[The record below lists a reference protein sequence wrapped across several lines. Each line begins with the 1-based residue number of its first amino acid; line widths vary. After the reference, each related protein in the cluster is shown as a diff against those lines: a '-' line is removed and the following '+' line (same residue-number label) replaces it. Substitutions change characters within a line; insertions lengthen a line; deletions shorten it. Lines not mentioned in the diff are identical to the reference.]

1 MKIKVK
7 IAKTQDGHLMTTK
20 KYRQKMIKHYTC
32 LAARAIACFSF
43 LILTIIGISSLV
55 RALTLDN
62 IRNENGIPASWDVA
76 SLGNPETITV
86 PITYWD
92 QRQDGCEDQNRQFEW
107 TICQYWTAGALQG
120 VVKDRLGKD
129 GLPVPS
135 YTNST
140 TAWAAN
146 HDIFTA
152 NVTGHDPV
160 ENSDNFYRWFHDTDK
175 SQHYDREITFQRLGN
190 SNSYTYGGQNIFPLD
205 DVDFSESDSAS
216 QSENN
221 DDKKKHNFH
230 FTAHLSIPV
239 KIAADGTELFEFS
252 GDDDVWVFLNGH
264 LVLDIGGLHEA
275 LNGNFHINDDGTV
288 TSYVQNVND
297 VSDRAKLGKPGA
309 WAYNYINSLNEHNRS
324 TYADQTKTFD
334 IELKAGDVV
343 NLDFF
348 YAERST
354 TASNTKITIS
364 NMNWPI
370 SADSQVD
377 AQIVGKVAESENNL
391 VQFNTSIKNRDPEN
405 SLELE
410 RLAAFITETTT
421 DQNPNDPNDVKTHTT
436 SGFLP
441 LDVNTLSYTKTPNDQ
456 DSWQSVAI
464 APPSD
469 STSGFTL
476 AHPITMA
483 PSGQA
488 GDTLYFRFFAETSDL
503 AGEMTNLTS
512 YYTSL
517 KGASGVTYDYST
529 VEYKTS
535 IKYHNL
541 KVNYLYEDGTVAAE
555 PFSHYYKPGES
566 YEVPSPEIADFTP
579 DLSLV
584 KGTVGEED
592 IEYTVYYKKIEQPD
606 PTPATHKVIIKY
618 VYEDGTP
625 AAEAY
630 SEELPEGESYNIKSP
645 EITDYIPDQ
654 PEVSGVITD
663 QDAEHTVTYTRIP
676 TPEPTKH
683 TVTVR
688 YVYEDG
694 TPAAD
699 TYSVELSEEEEFSI
713 ESPKVYDHEP
723 DQAHISGTVTSQD
736 LEFIV
741 TYRRTDS
748 PTPTPDPNPEPEQP
762 TPTPTPEDPAEGST
776 DSTASTNR
784 LYPPSNLVNDNLLY
798 LAPLGAVAYVPNTG
812 IISSVVSSI
821 AEPQFAEIILSQ
833 GFILGMLAI
842 FASSFAVFFS
852 LRRFL
857 ILAPA
862 MAEAKNSMSNKKRIN
877 LKKAKQSATAK
888 KKQTDMHT
896 SQKTA
901 STRKRN
907 TKKK

>member
-7 IAKTQDGHLMTTK
+7 IAKIQDGHFMTTK

-32 LAARAIACFSF
+32 LTARAIACFSF

-62 IRNENGIPASWDVA
+62 IRNENGIPASWEVA

-92 QRQDGCEDQNRQFEW
+92 QRQDDCEDQNRQFEW

-120 VVKDRLGKD
+120 VVKDRLGND
-129 GLPVPS
+129 GLPIPS
-135 YTNST
+135 YTDST

-160 ENSDNFYRWFHDTDK
+160 QSSDNFYRWFHDTDK

-205 DVDFSESDSAS
+205 NVDFSQSDNAS
-216 QSENN
+216 KPGHS
-221 DDKKKHNFH
+221 DDKKNHNFH

-275 LNGNFHINDDGTV
+275 LNGNFRINDDGTV

-309 WAYNYINSLNEHNRS
+309 WPEHYINQLNNHNRS

-334 IELKAGDVV
+334 IGLKAGDVV

-377 AQIVGKVAESENNL
+377 AQIVGKVAETENNL

-441 LDVNTLSYTKTPNDQ
+441 LDVDTLSYTKTPSDQ
-456 DSWQSVAI
+456 DSWQSLAI

-469 STSGFTL
+469 SANGFAL

-517 KGASGVTYDYST
+517 NGASGVTYDYSA

-541 KVNYLYEDGTVAAE
+541 KINYLYEDGTVAAE

-566 YEVPSPEIADFTP
+566 YEVPSPEISDFTP

-584 KGTVGEED
+584 KGVVGEED

-606 PTPATHKVIIKY
+606 PTPVTHKVIIKY
-618 VYEDGTP
+618 IYEDGTP

-645 EITDYIPDQ
+645 EITDYVPDQ
-654 PEVSGVITD
+654 SEVSGTITD
-663 QDAEHTVTYTRIP
+663 QDIEHTVVYTRIP
-676 TPEPTKH
+676 QPEPTKH
-683 TVTVR
+683 TVTIR
-688 YVYEDG
+688 YVYEDD

-699 TYSVELSEEEEFSI
+699 SYSVELPEGKEFNV

-723 DQAHISGTVTSQD
+723 DQPRISGTVVDQD
-736 LEFIV
+736 LEFVV
-741 TYRRTDS
+741 TYRRTTT
-748 PTPTPDPNPEPEQP
+748 PTPTPPSEPEQP
-762 TPTPTPEDPAEGST
+762 TPTPAPEEPVENPTP
-776 DSTASTNR
+776 STNR
-784 LYPPSNLVNDNLLY
+784 LYPPSDLVNDNLLY

-862 MAEAKNSMSNKKRIN
+862 MAEAKNGVSNKKRIN
-877 LKKAKQSATAK
+877 LKNAKQSAMAK
-888 KKQTDMHT
+888 KK
-896 SQKTA
+896 KT
-901 STRKRN
+901 STRTNQKSASSTKRN